1 MTPYHDIVNMHQ
13 LKKGW
18 LQAVSGLRLEANQQ
32 QQQGTP
38 GLEDSASQDQIFL
51 LC

>member
-32 QQQGTP
+32 QQGTP
-38 GLEDSASQDQIFL
+38 DSASQD
-51 LC
+51 